1 MAAAPIARPT
11 GLPSSPR
18 SPTLSERS
26 FDSSMILP
34 GDAIRAISP
43 PLFGERPP
51 SPSSFYA
58 HANRSTHTLT
68 LATAPPRRSPQ
79 LRNSPPLSSQSSR
92 STLRNMN
99 PSQADAKSPALTVDT
114 IASSPTVQDGLLGPE
129 PSDYI
134 SHSPSQRRLSTTS
147 SLNSEDLEMI
157 RNRWPGFDSQGFD
170 DSGVDLDE
178 GDNQGQF
185 PMATPESEVGDDRW
199 QNGDFQAKENAYSS
213 DLYAKRA
220 EMILADAKKRLNV
233 MENNIRGARQSL
245 VVSPTFNSSKMAT
258 EFQHQINAA
267 RERDRK
273 LYAGIGPI
281 PPRNRLY
288 QSSPLSAT
296 GSPTHS
302 RGMSETSVPLPFSS
316 PSYMAKLQDSKRASS
331 AMGHGSGPWSP
342 QSYGNGRFPIRESRS
357 FEVMRDPR
365 GQDES
370 LRTHSRG
377 SRSPSNVLET
387 LPEDESPRV
396 HRSASTTS
404 SLRDQVHDLKHRI
417 SSLRLKTQ
425 EDSMRRRSQQSLR
438 APSPFTSAE
447 TWYSGTEAYKTPGS
461 PISADAGVGFK
472 LESPS
477 RKVLY
482 EDEAGDST
490 SKQSVAAA
498 QQDHAY
504 AVKEVAPEYEQS
516 PPDADEAEG
525 SFHYDDWEQQKA
537 SKANVGLGLGL
548 DETDEDDFI
557 SVNGD
562 DIDTGSS
569 VYEDAVY
576 EMPATERHEDRIDA
590 FDYENFFLHSAMGTY
605 SAARPRSSS
614 SSSSTD
620 SVATTRP
627 VNDRSSVATILHTRN
642 VSSGSAKRVSMH
654 IRNSSQASVSTVASF
669 ATAAEDLSDDDEEN
683 PQMDQFS
690 KSLFPSQQPV
700 VQDTAALP
708 RSDSAYN
715 VSKPA
720 SSSSPATSST
730 STLSRVSSPSSGDLV
745 TGLQTSKIFS
755 ILSQTPRDEPQLALN
770 EEEKQLI
777 YSLAASLQQVCSNL
791 RSTTNDQYVRK
802 EWRRRLDEARRVLN
816 GEELEGQPF

>member
-1 MAAAPIARPT
+1 MVD
-11 GLPSSPR
+11 
-18 SPTLSERS
+18 SE
-26 FDSSMILP
+26 
-34 GDAIRAISP
+34 
-43 PLFGERPP
+43 
-51 SPSSFYA
+51 
-58 HANRSTHTLT
+58 
-68 LATAPPRRSPQ
+68 Q
-79 LRNSPPLSSQSSR
+79 
-92 STLRNMN
+92 
-99 PSQADAKSPALTVDT
+99 
-114 IASSPTVQDGLLGPE
+114 
-129 PSDYI
+129 
-134 SHSPSQRRLSTTS
+134 
-147 SLNSEDLEMI
+147 
-157 RNRWPGFDSQGFD
+157 
-170 DSGVDLDE
+170 
-178 GDNQGQF
+178 
-185 PMATPESEVGDDRW
+185 
-199 QNGDFQAKENAYSS
+199 
-213 DLYAKRA
+213 
-220 EMILADAKKRLNV
+220 V

-245 VVSPTFNSSKMAT
+245 VVSPTFSSSKMAT

-288 QSSPLSAT
+288 QSSPLSAN

-316 PSYMAKLQDSKRASS
+316 PSYMAKLQDSKRSSS

-342 QSYGNGRFPIRESRS
+342 HSYGNGRFPIRESRS

-365 GQDES
+365 GQDDS

-377 SRSPSNVLET
+377 SKSPPTGLAT
-387 LPEDESPRV
+387 LPEDESPTI
-396 HRSASTTS
+396 HRSASATS

-425 EDSMRRRSQQSLR
+425 EDNMRRRSQQSLR

-461 PISADAGVGFK
+461 PISANAGVGFK
-472 LESPS
+472 LESPT
-477 RKVLY
+477 RNALFQ
-482 EDEAGDST
+482 DEASDST
-490 SKQSVAAA
+490 PKNLVAPAKQ
-498 QQDHAY
+498 DDPY
-504 AVKEVAPEYEQS
+504 AVKELTPEYEQTTH
-516 PPDADEAEG
+516 DADDAEG

-537 SKANVGLGLGL
+537 PEANAGLGLGL
-548 DETDEDDFI
+548 DDAEEDDFV

-562 DIDTGSS
+562 EIDTGSS
-569 VYEDAVY
+569 IYEDAVY
-576 EMPATERHEDRIDA
+576 EMPVTERHEDRIDA

-614 SSSSTD
+614 SSSSVD

-642 VSSGSAKRVSMH
+642 VSTGSAKRVSMH

-669 ATAAEDLSDDDEEN
+669 ATAAEDLSDEEEEN

-700 VQDTAALP
+700 VHTTSTSP
-708 RSDSAYN
+708 RSESTYTG
-715 VSKPA
+715 SKPA
-720 SSSSPATSST
+720 NAGSPAASST
-730 STLSRVSSPSSGDLV
+730 STLSRVSTPSSGDLV

-755 ILSQTPRDEPQLALN
+755 ILSQTPRSEAQLALN
-770 EEEKQLI
+770 EDEKQLI
-777 YSLAASLQQVCSNL
+777 YSLAASLQQACSEL
-791 RSTTNDQYVRK
+791 RAATNDVYVRK

-816 GEELEGQPF
+816 GEEMEGQPF

>member
-1 MAAAPIARPT
+1 MTAAPVGRPA

-43 PLFGERPP
+43 PLFVERPP

-58 HANRSTHTLT
+58 YANRSTHTLT
-68 LATAPPRRSPQ
+68 LAAVPLRRSPQ

-92 STLRNMN
+92 STLRNVN
-99 PSQADAKSPALTVDT
+99 PPQADLKSSALAVDT
-114 IASSPTVQDGLLGPE
+114 IASSPTFQDGLLGPE

-134 SHSPSQRRLSTTS
+134 GHSPLQRRLSTTS

-170 DSGVDLDE
+170 DSGVDLEE
-178 GDNQGQF
+178 GENQDQS
-185 PMATPESEVGDDRW
+185 PMAAPDSEVGYDRLN
-199 QNGDFQAKENAYSS
+199 NGDLQAKEKAYSS

-245 VVSPTFNSSKMAT
+245 VVSPTFNNSKMAT

-273 LYAGIGPI
+273 LYAGMGPI

-331 AMGHGSGPWSP
+331 AMGHGSGSWSP

-377 SRSPSNVLET
+377 SRSPPNVLET
-387 LPEDESPRV
+387 LPEDESPQL

-482 EDEAGDST
+482 EDEASDST
-490 SKQSVAAA
+490 PRQAVAAA

-504 AVKEVAPEYEQS
+504 AVEEGVPAYEQS

-557 SVNGD
+557 SMDGD
-562 DIDTGSS
+562 S

-590 FDYENFFLHSAMGTY
+590 FDYGNFFLHSAMGTY

-614 SSSSTD
+614 SSSSTG

-642 VSSGSAKRVSMH
+642 VSTGSAKRVSMH

-669 ATAAEDLSDDDEEN
+669 ATAAEDLSDDDDEEN

-690 KSLFPSQQPV
+690 KSLFPGQQPV
-700 VQDTAALP
+700 IQTIATSP
-708 RSDSAYN
+708 RSDSAYHA
-715 VSKPA
+715 SKAA
-720 SSSSPATSST
+720 SSGSPAPSST

-777 YSLAASLQQVCSNL
+777 YSLAASLQQACSNL
-791 RSTTNDQYVRK
+791 RNTTNDEYVRK

>member
-1 MAAAPIARPT
+1 
-11 GLPSSPR
+11 
-18 SPTLSERS
+18 
-26 FDSSMILP
+26 
-34 GDAIRAISP
+34 
-43 PLFGERPP
+43 
-51 SPSSFYA
+51 
-58 HANRSTHTLT
+58 
-68 LATAPPRRSPQ
+68 
-79 LRNSPPLSSQSSR
+79 
-92 STLRNMN
+92 MN
-99 PSQADAKSPALTVDT
+99 TSQADAKSPALTVDT
-114 IASSPTVQDGLLGPE
+114 LASSPTVQDGLLNPE
-129 PSDYI
+129 PNDY
-134 SHSPSQRRLSTTS
+134 SSRSPSQRRLSTTS

-170 DSGVDLDE
+170 DSGVDLE
-178 GDNQGQF
+178 GDNQDQS
-185 PMATPESEVGDDRW
+185 PLPTPDSELGDDRW
-199 QNGDFQAKENAYSS
+199 QNGDFQAKENSYSS

-288 QSSPLSAT
+288 QSSPLSTT
-296 GSPTHS
+296 GSPTHT

-316 PSYMAKLQDSKRASS
+316 PSYMAKIQDSKRASS

-342 QSYGNGRFPIRESRS
+342 ASYGNGRFPIRESRS

-365 GQDES
+365 AQDDS

-377 SRSPSNVLET
+377 SKSPPNVLET
-387 LPEDESPRV
+387 LPEDESPRL

-417 SSLRLKTQ
+417 SNLRLKTQ

-447 TWYSGTEAYKTPGS
+447 TWYTGTEAYKTPGS
-461 PISADAGVGFK
+461 PINADAGMGFK
-472 LESPS
+472 LESPT
-477 RKVLY
+477 RKALY
-482 EDEAGDST
+482 ADEASDST
-490 SKQSVAAA
+490 AKHSVDASR
-498 QQDHAY
+498 QDHTY
-504 AVKEVAPEYEQS
+504 AVKEVVDDYEQS
-516 PPDADEAEG
+516 PPDIDDEA
-525 SFHYDDWEQQKA
+525 SFQYDDWEQQKS
-537 SKANVGLGLGL
+537 SKDDSRTVGLGLDL
-548 DETDEDDFI
+548 DATDEDDFI
-557 SVNGD
+557 SVNSD
-562 DIDTGSS
+562 EIDTGSS

-605 SAARPRSSS
+605 SAARPSSSS

-627 VNDRSSVATILHTRN
+627 MIDRSSVATILHTRN

-654 IRNSSQASVSTVASF
+654 VRNSSQASVSTVASF
-669 ATAAEDLSDDDEEN
+669 ATAAEDLSDDEEEN
-683 PQMDQFS
+683 PEMDQFS
-690 KSLFPSQQPV
+690 KQMFPSQQPV
-700 VQDTAALP
+700 LQNLIASP
-708 RSDSAYN
+708 RSDSAHN
-715 VSKPA
+715 VRKIA

-745 TGLQTSKIFS
+745 SGLQTSKIFS
-755 ILSQTPRDEPQLALN
+755 LLSQTPRDEPQLALN

-777 YSLAASLQQVCSNL
+777 YSLAAGLQQVCSNL
-791 RSTTNDQYVRK
+791 RSTTGDQYERK

-816 GEELEGQPF
+816 GEEMEGQPF